1 VPDQRSGIDWR
12 FFLSKIADRG
22 HKNKVIE
29 KKIIET
35 EPPMLAVGFILILMK
50 SNRAAGINHSEPIAN
65 RINACERFMI
75 APSTFTN

>member
-1 VPDQRSGIDWR
+1 MPDQRSGIDWR
-12 FFLSKIADRG
+12 FFLSKMADRG

-35 EPPMLAVGFILILMK
+35 DPPILADGFILILMK
-50 SNRAAGINHSEPIAN
+50 SNRAAGISHNDPMAN

-75 APSTFTN
+75 APSSLTI

>member
-1 VPDQRSGIDWR
+1 M
-12 FFLSKIADRG
+12 ADRG

-35 EPPMLAVGFILILMK
+35 DVPMLMDEFILILMK
-50 SNRAAGINHSEPIAN
+50 SNRAAGINQSEPMAK

-75 APSTFTN
+75 APSSLTN